1 MKLLGLGFVAWIEIF
16 QAKLAADARLLTAAM
31 EQENRKSVIP
41 LPALK
46 SPWPE
51 FWAFSR

>member
-1 MKLLGLGFVAWIEIF
+1 MSTLKLLGLGFVAWIEIF

-41 LPALK
+41 LPA
-46 SPWPE
+46 
-51 FWAFSR
+51 FWSHQRPKPQ